1 MDERIHSPINSNV
14 CNALTENL
22 TCSNHVTGAAL
33 RCTITLWIL
42 VAVKLANLRAVPDAP
57 PLHVFYKRSQT
68 LVAHA
73 FISFRPNC
81 PPWPKAIV
89 PGSLSHL
96 RNPIKP
102 YLAVVG
108 GDPFTSVRQQVN
120 GIYASE
126 HSQRGVIALAIDYR
140 SYGESGGA
148 VRQHKDLGSKPED
161 FSAALRVLVSCSD
174 FAGTGILGICTAAGK
189 AL

>member
-1 MDERIHSPINSNV
+1 MDERIHSPINSN
-14 CNALTENL
+14 
-22 TCSNHVTGAAL
+22 
-33 RCTITLWIL
+33 
-42 VAVKLANLRAVPDAP
+42 
-57 PLHVFYKRSQT
+57 
-68 LVAHA
+68 
-73 FISFRPNC
+73 
-81 PPWPKAIV
+81 PKAIV

-96 RNPIKP
+96 RKSVPTSTCHISGHLYLLKDHSPIKL

-140 SYGESGGA
+140 SYGESGAA

-161 FSAALRVLVSCSD
+161 FSAALRVLVSRSD
-174 FAGTGILGICTAAGK
+174 FAGTGISGICTAAGN